1 MPDNVRIAEIPWTVY
16 DERVRAGKTM
26 VILPVG
32 ALEQHGPHLPMNCD
46 VVIPAAVAERVAGR
60 TDALV
65 APAIAYGYKS
75 QPKSG
80 GGNHFPGTTSLDGMT
95 LICHVRDV
103 VKEFARH
110 GVRKCTVMVGHFE
123 NTYFVIEGI
132 DLALRDLRA
141 DGIKDMKVVRA
152 DYWDFISADSIAKV
166 WTEGFPGWATEH
178 AGVMETSIMLH
189 LHPEWVDMA
198 KVPLHPPASFP
209 PYDVYPVNP
218 AWVPSEWRALLGQA
232 GDGGERRDL
241 PRGVGA
247 RDRQGPRSR
256 VQVVRPRPEQC
267 TPCGG
272 VGTPLVGTEAA
283 WPRC

>member
-1 MPDNVRIAEIPWTVY
+1 LPHAREIAIMRANDRWEEEPDMPDNVKIAEIPWTVY
-16 DERVRAGKTM
+16 DERVRNGKTM

-46 VVIPAAVAERVAGR
+46 IVIPSTVAERVARR
-60 TDALV
+60 TDSLV
-65 APAIAYGYKS
+65 APPIAYGYKS

-152 DYWDFISADSIAKV
+152 DYWDFISQDTIAKV

-178 AGVMETSIMLH
+178 AGVMETSIMMH
-189 LHPEWVDMA
+189 LHPEWVDA
-198 KVPLHPPASFP
+198 SKIPTHPPAVFP

-218 AWVPSEWRALLGQA
+218 DLTPDSGTLSSPKDASIEKGHILLDVCTRGILNAL
-232 GDGGERRDL
+232 R
-241 PRGVGA
+241 
-247 RDRQGPRSR
+247 
-256 VQVVRPRPEQC
+256 
-267 TPCGG
+267 
-272 VGTPLVGTEAA
+272 TEFA
-283 WPRC
+283 

>member
-1 MPDNVRIAEIPWTVY
+1 MQEDADMPDSVRIAEIPWTVY

-26 VILPVG
+26 VMLPVG

-60 TDALV
+60 IDALV

-103 VKEFARH
+103 IKEFARH

-141 DGIKDMKVVRA
+141 DGIKDMKVARA
-152 DYWDFISADSIAKV
+152 DYWDFISADTIAKV

-189 LHPEWVDMA
+189 LHPEWVDMGN
-198 KVPLHPPASFP
+198 VPLHPAASFP

-218 AWVPSEWRALLGQA
+218 AWVPSSGALCSARLATAEKGAVFLEELERDVAKALASEFKLSEPGHSKARRAA
-232 GDGGERRDL
+232 E
-241 PRGVGA
+241 
-247 RDRQGPRSR
+247 
-256 VQVVRPRPEQC
+256 
-267 TPCGG
+267 
-272 VGTPLVGTEAA
+272 
-283 WPRC
+283 